1 MDLELDGRIALIS
14 GASGGIG
21 SETARALA
29 KEGAQTIL
37 VARRR
42 AQLQALADEIAEE
55 RAPRPMVVVEDL
67 TKRDSYERIREKVTD
82 AFGGVDLLI
91 NNLGQARPFDMKT
104 PDSEWDAAFELNFTP
119 TRKLTEIFIDGMQ
132 QRRFGRI
139 INLTSKSE
147 PTHVSGSLTSKAA
160 VVMWAKGLSRLV
172 GKDGITVNC
181 VTPGILMTDQIR
193 DHFLPKFMP
202 TREDQQKFLDEEVPM
217 RRFGDPADAAHLIVF
232 LCSTK
237 AGYITGQRI
246 YVDGGKIRHI

>member
-1 MDLELDGRIALIS
+1 
-14 GASGGIG
+14 
-21 SETARALA
+21 
-29 KEGAQTIL
+29 
-37 VARRR
+37 
-42 AQLQALADEIAEE
+42 
-55 RAPRPMVVVEDL
+55 MVIVPDL
-67 TKRDSYERIREKVTD
+67 TKRDSYERIRKQVTE

-104 PDSEWDAAFELNFTP
+104 PDGEWDAAFELNFTP
-119 TRKLTEIFIDGMQ
+119 TRKLTETFIEGMQ
-132 QRRFGRI
+132 QRGFGRI
-139 INLTSKSE
+139 VNLTSKSE

-193 DHFLPKFMP
+193 DHYLPTFMP
-202 TREDQQKFLDEEVPM
+202 TKEDQQKFLDEEVPM
-217 RRFGDPADAAHLIVF
+217 GRFGDPVDAAHLIAF
-232 LCSTK
+232 LCSAK